1 MAQNTIK
8 NLVGNRDA
16 IRRIMAMDANGTMD
30 KIAENARKSGVL
42 TYDDQ
47 GPSYNPTGKQKT
59 DGQFVMNENVAKI
72 HKNMPKAIIDS
83 FMKNPGKEPST
94 SVLGGIDMD
103 AINEGTQKRQIVE
116 STPTV
121 NMPLQATPVIDYSLL
136 KTIINESV
144 QENVRKYMSALAKKM
159 ISEGIGSGNEIQA
172 IKIGKKIS
180 IISENGDI
188 YASELRKVGNVNK
201 KKLEG

>member
-1 MAQNTIK
+1 
-8 NLVGNRDA
+8 
-16 IRRIMAMDANGTMD
+16 
-30 KIAENARKSGVL
+30 
-42 TYDDQ
+42 
-47 GPSYNPTGKQKT
+47 
-59 DGQFVMNENVAKI
+59 MNENIAKS

-144 QENVRKYMSALAKKM
+144 QENVRKYMSALAKKL

>member
-1 MAQNTIK
+1 
-8 NLVGNRDA
+8 
-16 IRRIMAMDANGTMD
+16 
-30 KIAENARKSGVL
+30 
-42 TYDDQ
+42 
-47 GPSYNPTGKQKT
+47 
-59 DGQFVMNENVAKI
+59 
-72 HKNMPKAIIDS
+72 
-83 FMKNPGKEPST
+83 
-94 SVLGGIDMD
+94 MD
-103 AINEGTQKRQIVE
+103 AINEGAQKRQIVE

-144 QENVRKYMSALAKKM
+144 QENVRKYMSALAKKL
-159 ISEGIGSGNEIQA
+159 ISEGIGGGNEIQA